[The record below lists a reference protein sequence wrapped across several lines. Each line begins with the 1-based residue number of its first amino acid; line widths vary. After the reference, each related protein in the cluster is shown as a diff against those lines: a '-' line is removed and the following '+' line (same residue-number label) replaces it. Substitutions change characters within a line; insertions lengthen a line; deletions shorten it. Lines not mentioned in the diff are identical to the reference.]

1 MVASSLLAMQD
12 DLLSVVT
19 RLHTTE
25 GQALHLLGRML
36 LTLAGSTY
44 APIQP
49 LIVTQCFTESD
60 VQKVRDLVDEFI
72 WAPGVTPVVTNY
84 FNRSPGDYRTP
95 LLNLGISTAAGRFIT
110 ILDYDD
116 YVYEHAYETL
126 INQLRQSPAGVAM
139 GGCRVAYALPTAAG
153 YKATSKDNPWA
164 GKTLDDF
171 LTDNIFPTVSYV
183 IDRAKLPGQVPH
195 ITDQLTRVEDYE
207 LLLKLRAITTFDM
220 TFFETPLCEYFIR
233 RDGTTTSQLGAEIDS
248 SENRH
253 AWESARQMI
262 SPLRASLQCLRG
274 RPGDTL
280 LTLTAPASGPAS
292 ASPA

>member
-1 MVASSLLAMQD
+1 MQD
-12 DLLSVVT
+12 DLLTVIT
-19 RLHTTE
+19 RLHTIK
-25 GQALHLLGRML
+25 GQSLHLLGRML

-49 LIVTQCFTESD
+49 LIVAQCFTEQE
-60 VQKVRDLVDEFI
+60 VQQVRDLMQEFI

-84 FNRSPGDYRTP
+84 FNRLPGDYRTQ
-95 LLNLGISTAAGRFIT
+95 LLNLGISTAEGRFIT

-126 INQLRQSPAGVAM
+126 ISQLRRSPAGLAA
-139 GGCRVAYALPTAAG
+139 GGCRVANALPTAAG
-153 YKATSKDNPWA
+153 YKAISKERPWA

-183 IDRAKLPGQVPH
+183 IDRAKLPGGVPH

-207 LLLKLRAITTFDM
+207 LLLKLRAVTTFDM
-220 TFFETPLCEYFIR
+220 TFFDTPLCEYFIR

-262 SPLRASLQCLRG
+262 APLRASLQCLRG

-280 LTLTAPASGPAS
+280 LTLTTSSTGPAS